1 MKPLLALLLLAT
13 TAIPSAVRAET
24 LPGLDRLTLDAPHRP
39 KVMEALVWYPAANRT
54 YPTPLGANPVFLG
67 TTVQVG
73 PIPTPSVYPVL
84 ILSHGSGGNIENLG
98 WLAEGLVARGAIV
111 AGLNHPR
118 STSGDSNP
126 RDMPNVADRVADLA
140 ALIDGL
146 TTNPT
151 FAPLVDP
158 ARITALGFSLGGGTV
173 LAAAGA
179 RLDADAYAAYCDA
192 HAPAATDCT
201 FMQRGGVDWHNL
213 PASWEADMRL
223 PAITGAIAVDP
234 GFTHAMTDASL
245 SAIPIPV
252 HLVTLGDAP
261 IQVNV
266 GPDGSNLAAQIP
278 AASYSEIAPAWHF
291 SFLGLCTPNAPAI
304 LAEVGED
311 PICDDPAGSDRAAIH
326 ARIIDEV
333 ATAMG
338 L

>member
-1 MKPLLALLLLAT
+1 MKPLLALLLLSTAT
-13 TAIPSAVRAET
+13 HAET

-39 KVMEALVWYPAANRT
+39 KVMEALVWYPAANTT
-54 YPTPLGANPVFLG
+54 YPTPLGANPAFLG

-73 PIPTPSVYPVL
+73 PIPAPGVHPVL

-146 TTNPT
+146 TTSPT

-192 HAPAATDCT
+192 NAPAATDCA
-201 FMQRGGVDWHNL
+201 FMQRGGVDWHAL
-213 PASWEADMRL
+213 PASWGADMRL
-223 PAITGAIAVDP
+223 PAITSAIAVDP
-234 GFTHAMTDASL
+234 SFSHAITDSSL

-252 HLVTLGDAP
+252 HLVNLGDAAP
-261 IQVNV
+261 VQVDV
-266 GPDGSNLAAQIP
+266 GPDGSNLGAQIP
-278 AASYSEIAPAWHF
+278 AASYSVIEPAWHF
-291 SFLGLCTPNAPAI
+291 SFLGLCTPDAPAM

-326 ARIIDEV
+326 ARIIEEV
-333 ATAMG
+333 ATALG

>member
-1 MKPLLALLLLAT
+1 MKPLLALLLLST
-13 TAIPSAVRAET
+13 TAYAET

-39 KVMEALVWYPAANRT
+39 KVLEALVWYPAANTT

-67 TTVQVG
+67 TNVQVG
-73 PIPTPSVYPVL
+73 PIPTPGAHPVL

-126 RDMPNVADRVADLA
+126 RDMPNVSDRVADLA
-140 ALIDGL
+140 TLIDGL

-192 HAPAATDCT
+192 HAPTATDCT

-213 PASWEADMRL
+213 PPSWEADMRL

-234 GFTHAMTDASL
+234 GFSHAMTDASL

-252 HLVTLGDAP
+252 HLINLGDAP
-261 IQVNV
+261 VQVNV
-266 GPDGSNLAAQIP
+266 GPNGSNLAAHIP
-278 AASYSEIAPAWHF
+278 NASYSLIEPASHF
-291 SFLGLCTPNAPAI
+291 SFLGLCNPDAPAI

-311 PICDDPAGSDRAAIH
+311 PICDDPAGSDRPAVH
-326 ARIIDEV
+326 ARIINEV
-333 ATAMG
+333 AAAMG